1 MLTKNYMYLQW
12 EPELLRGSCGFDSRR
27 ERFSGNEDSFI
38 AVFFMRKRSA
48 KSLTTDENVTCI
60 L

>member
-38 AVFFMRKRSA
+38 AVFLCGKEVQN
-48 KSLTTDENVTCI
+48 SLQRTKM
-60 L
+60 